1 MPLFIETLRLF
12 NGQLS
17 NIRFHNERMYRTQ
30 LHHFEGVQVKELAQ
44 EISIPQNLQLGL
56 FKCRVTYGFSIEK
69 IEFEPYHPRTIQSL
83 RLVEAND
90 ISYSFKYQDRS
101 SLNALATQKGTAD
114 DVLIV
119 KNGHLTDTSYA
130 NIVFWDERQWVTP
143 TTFLLAGTQRAFLLE
158 QGKIAEKK
166 IRTED
171 LPKYV
176 SARIINSML
185 DFETTPHIPLRSIF

>member
-12 NGQLS
+12 NGKLS
-17 NIRFHNERMYRTQ
+17 NLRFHNERMYRTQ
-30 LHHFEGVQVKELAQ
+30 AQHFEGIMATDLAQ
-44 EISIPQNLQLGL
+44 AILPITNLQLGL
-56 FKCRVTYGFSIEK
+56 FKCRVTYGKTIEK
-69 IEFEPYHPRTIQSL
+69 IEFEPYQPRTIQSL

-90 ISYSFKYQDRS
+90 ISYGFKYQDRS
-101 SLNALATQKGTAD
+101 SLNALAAQKGTAD

-130 NIVFWDERQWVTP
+130 NIVFWDEQQWVTP

-158 QGKIAEKK
+158 QGKIVEKK